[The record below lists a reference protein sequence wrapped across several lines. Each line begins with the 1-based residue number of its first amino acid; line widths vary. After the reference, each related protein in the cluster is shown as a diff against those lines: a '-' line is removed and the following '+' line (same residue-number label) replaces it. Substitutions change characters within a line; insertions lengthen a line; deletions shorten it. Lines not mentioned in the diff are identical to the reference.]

1 MINATVSQDLS
12 RFVSSAACGSR
23 TLDVA
28 NHGSVFEAFWIAALR
43 AMATVT
49 LVVSILQTYP
59 MVSIMLFAH
68 RCVGATTSGKC
79 VFLFIAVIVFN
90 AKRRQN
96 EMMIWSLR
104 LLCVVCALRNEGEK
118 FLRTAP
124 VANRATYSK
133 QVLRAPECQI
143 LGV

>member
-12 RFVSSAACGSR
+12 RFVSIAACGSR

-28 NHGSVFEAFWIAALR
+28 NHGSVFETFWIAALR

-68 RCVGATTSGKC
+68 RCVSNPLCKGPQHLASVC
-79 VFLFIAVIVFN
+79 FC
-90 AKRRQN
+90 
-96 EMMIWSLR
+96 SL
-104 LLCVVCALRNEGEK
+104 L
-118 FLRTAP
+118 
-124 VANRATYSK
+124 
-133 QVLRAPECQI
+133 
-143 LGV
+143 